1 MIVRSMFSTGCTAVI
16 LGLFVALFGSQAA
29 RAADDKVILPVADAL
44 ATQAAKE
51 KLDGSVAFYFGNSV
65 HPGVVKSFGNFTTN
79 KKGSAFAKS
88 DTETCNW
95 VLLSALIT
103 LQERAQKEGGNAV
116 INIKSYYKKN
126 EVSYD
131 KDFECH
137 VGAFVSGVTLKG
149 DVVKLNR

>member
-1 MIVRSMFSTGCTAVI
+1 MIVRSMFSTGCAAVI
-16 LGLFVALFGSQAA
+16 LGLFLAMFGSQTAK
-29 RAADDKVILPVADAL
+29 AADDKVILPVADAL
-44 ATQAAKE
+44 ATQDAKG
-51 KLDGSVAFYFGNSV
+51 KLDDSVAFYFGNSA
-65 HPGVVKSFGNFTTN
+65 HPAVVKSFGNFTTN
-79 KKGSAFAKS
+79 KKGNAFAKS
-88 DTETCNW
+88 DTETCNR

-149 DVVKLNR
+149 DVVKLR

>member
-1 MIVRSMFSTGCTAVI
+1 MTERSVFSTG
-16 LGLFVALFGSQAA
+16 FVAAIFGLLLTVLGGQTAQAG
-29 RAADDKVILPVADAL
+29 DDKVILPVADAL
-44 ATQAAKE
+44 ATGKAKE
-51 KLDGSVAFYFGNSV
+51 KLDGSVAFYFGNTS
-65 HPGVVKSFGNFTTN
+65 HPAVVQSFGNFTTN
-79 KKGSAFAKS
+79 KKSNAFAKS

-95 VLLSALIT
+95 VLLSALVS
-103 LQERAQKEGGNAV
+103 LQERALNEGGNAV

-149 DVVKLNR
+149 DVVKLKR

>member
-1 MIVRSMFSTGCTAVI
+1 MIARSIFSTGCAAVI
-16 LGLFVALFGSQAA
+16 LGLFVAMCGGQAA
-29 RAADDKVILPVADAL
+29 QAADDKVILPVADAL
-44 ATQAAKE
+44 ASQSAKE
-51 KLDGSVAFYFGNSV
+51 KLDGSIAFYFGNSA
-65 HPGVVKSFGNFTTN
+65 HPAVVKSFGNFTTN
-79 KKGSAFAKS
+79 KKSNAFAKS
-88 DTETCNW
+88 DSETCNW
-95 VLLSALIT
+95 VLLSALVT

-149 DVVKLNR
+149 DVVTLSR